1 VPWTINNFKHEKV
14 SCLRTGIKT
23 CLGICSNFNSVQ
35 LLSCVGHFVTPWTV
49 AHQAS
54 LSITNSCSLLKL
66 MYIQTVMP
74 SNHLFLCGP
83 LLLPSIFPN
92 IRVFSSEPVVRIM
105 WPKCWSLGF
114 SISEYSGLPMN
125 IHDWFPLGLT
135 GWISLQSR
143 GLSRVFPNTTVQKHQ
158 FLDAQLSL
166 WSNSHIHTWLLE
178 NHSFDEMDL
187 WKQRNAYNPVWNAA
201 VSHRTNGILR
211 TYPPD

>member
-1 VPWTINNFKHEKV
+1 MPWTINNFKHEKV

-114 SISEYSGLPMN
+114 SISEYSGL
-125 IHDWFPLGLT
+125 ISFRIDWFYLLA
-135 GWISLQSR
+135 SK
-143 GLSRVFPNTTVQKHQ
+143 GLSRVYSNTAVQKHQ
-158 FLDAQLSL
+158 LFSAQLSL
-166 WSNSHIHTWLLE
+166 WSNFHNHTWLLE
-178 NHSFDEMDL
+178 NHSFDQMDICQ
-187 WKQRNAYNPVWNAA
+187 QRDVWAFKYA
-201 VSHRTNGILR
+201 V
-211 TYPPD
+211 